1 MEEIKLKVEQEVIK
15 NTTVTEVVFW
25 ISTLY
30 NLVTPVVAIFVLY
43 LAISIEDVSI
53 IFESLLFVFLIAVPI
68 CVISV
73 PVSVISFSRLIDY
86 KKISWHTHKNIFVI
100 FFIGTTCAALLVLM
114 FSFIVFFTQ

>member
-1 MEEIKLKVEQEVIK
+1 MEEIKLKVDQEVIK

-25 ISTLY
+25 ISTLH
-30 NLVTPVVAIFVLY
+30 NLVTPPTALFLEY
-43 LAISIEDVSI
+43 FEESTYDRLSGAFLFVSI
-53 IFESLLFVFLIAVPI
+53 IAVPM

-86 KKISWHTHKNIFVI
+86 KKISWSTHKNIFVI

-114 FSFIVFFTQ
+114 FSFITFFTL